1 MMFCI
6 LVKFSIFD
14 PTRADIAPALDEID
28 PLSEQELE
36 ALTAPSPPEFED
48 QYAAKIWRYY
58 VGRGIDAGVI
68 PAAWRQ
74 AVQ

>member
-1 MMFCI
+1 MI
-6 LVKFSIFD
+6 GYIGHVSAQ
-14 PTRADIAPALDEID
+14 ADIGAAALGEID

-36 ALTAPSPPEFED
+36 ALAAPSPPEFEN